1 MDRNQIENELRDLV
15 REARSGVANS
25 DAGNAEAPIENI
37 IDSLEGVE
45 LALAAEQRYGVRIPD
60 AELNRI
66 CRSIPKIAE
75 LIEKRLASKARSVGA
90 ANG

>member
-1 MDRNQIENELRDLV
+1 MDRNQIERELRDLV
-15 REARSGVANS
+15 RVARSRDISADG
-25 DAGNAEAPIENI
+25 GKAEAPIENV

-45 LALAAEQRYGVRIPD
+45 LALAAEQRYGVKIPD
-60 AELNRI
+60 AELNRV

-75 LIEKRLASKARSVGA
+75 MIEKRLSRKAGAMGA